1 MPRGGIEPPH
11 GRFSV
16 SSLAIWLPW
25 HIGDFL
31 ATSCADSTISTGRK
45 ALTAG
50 KGARWDSNPLHAEP
64 QSAAY
69 PLRLL
74 AQYRSRESNPNQEI
88 RSLLSYPLDHT
99 GIVRVTGLE
108 PATHGLKVHYLTTWL
123 HAQDIMFKS
132 PMFSF
137 HANHFLLYFQI

>member
-1 MPRGGIEPPH
+1 MCPGVGSNHLHADFQSAALPTMSYLGI
-11 GRFSV
+11 
-16 SSLAIWLPW
+16 
-25 HIGDFL
+25 
-31 ATSCADSTISTGRK
+31 
-45 ALTAG
+45 

-99 GIVRVTGLE
+99 GIVRVTGFE
-108 PATHGLKVHYLTTWL
+108 PTT
-123 HAQDIMFKS
+123 
-132 PMFSF
+132 P
-137 HANHFLLYFQI
+137 

>member
-1 MPRGGIEPPH
+1 MVD
-11 GRFSV
+11 FQST
-16 SSLAIWLPW
+16 AINQL
-25 HIGDFL
+25 GDL
-31 ATSCADSTISTGRK
+31 GT
-45 ALTAG
+45 

-123 HAQDIMFKS
+123 HTHMAGDDRIELSTYDSESYMLPLTSVPNK
-132 PMFSF
+132 
-137 HANHFLLYFQI
+137 